1 MSSHLYFID
10 SGITR
15 VPKTEEKLVELEKN
29 IVELGIAGSLVRLS
43 PLKTIQDT
51 LSSRNFQ
58 NIQTIVGVGGDE
70 LFFDLLDCV
79 CDKPLVLGMIALIPS
94 PILKQLGVPLGLD
107 GCKTIAHRITKS
119 IDCGRI
125 NQKYFFSS
133 VIIPFSYE
141 ANLDGRFNLSI
152 DASEVVAND
161 MFMRVVNI
169 DFNEPVPH
177 QAERL
182 KLEVVK
188 KTKKMFRGETSET
201 QSSFIFSKLKI
212 SGSSEEPVVADG
224 QKTFKP
230 PLEIT
235 AAPQSL
241 KMIVGKNRHPMFG

>member
-10 SGITR
+10 SGISR
-15 VPKTEEKLVELEKN
+15 APKAEEKLVELEKS
-29 IVELGIAGSLVRLS
+29 IVELGIAGSLIRLS

-79 CDKPLVLGMIALIPS
+79 CDKPLVLGMIAFMPS
-94 PILKQLGVPLGLD
+94 PTLKHLGVPEGLD

-133 VIIPFSYE
+133 VVIPFSYE
-141 ANLDGRFNLSI
+141 ANLDDRFNLSI
-152 DASEVVAND
+152 DASEVVANG
-161 MFMRVVNI
+161 MFMRAVSI
-169 DFNEPVPH
+169 DFNEPAPH

-182 KLEVVK
+182 KLEVIK
-188 KTKKMFRGETSET
+188 KSKKMFRGEISET
-201 QSSFIFSKLKI
+201 QSSFVFSKLKI
-212 SGSSEEPVVADG
+212 SGSGEEPVTADG

-230 PLEIT
+230 PLEIM
-235 AAPQSL
+235 AAPKSL

>member
-15 VPKTEEKLVELEKN
+15 APKTEEKLVELEKS
-29 IVELGIAGSLVRLS
+29 IVELGIAGSIIRLS

-70 LFFDLLDCV
+70 LFFNLLDCV
-79 CDKPLVLGMIALIPS
+79 CDKPLVLGMIALMPS
-94 PILKQLGVPLGLD
+94 PILKCLGVPEGLD
-107 GCKTIAHRITKS
+107 GTKIIAHRITKS

-133 VIIPFSYE
+133 VIIPSAYE

-152 DASEVVAND
+152 DASEAEANG

-177 QAERL
+177 QAGRL

-212 SGSSEEPVVADG
+212 SGSSEEPVTADG

-230 PLEIT
+230 PLEIMAT
-235 AAPQSL
+235 PKSL
-241 KMIVGKNRHPMFG
+241 KMIVGKNRHSLFG

>member
-15 VPKTEEKLVELEKN
+15 APKTEEKLVELEKS
-29 IVELGIAGSLVRLS
+29 IVELGIAGSIIRLS

-58 NIQTIVGVGGDE
+58 NIKI
-70 LFFDLLDCV
+70 
-79 CDKPLVLGMIALIPS
+79 
-94 PILKQLGVPLGLD
+94 
-107 GCKTIAHRITKS
+107 IAHRITKS

-133 VIIPFSYE
+133 VIIPSAYE

-152 DASEVVAND
+152 DASEAEANG

-188 KTKKMFRGETSET
+188 KTKKMFRNDVSET
-201 QSSFIFSKLKI
+201 QSSFIFSKLRI
-212 SGSSEEPVVADG
+212 SGSSEELVTADG

-230 PLEIT
+230 PLEIM
-235 AAPQSL
+235 AAPKSL
-241 KMIVGKNRHPMFG
+241 KMNVGKNRRPMF

>member
-1 MSSHLYFID
+1 M
-10 SGITR
+10 
-15 VPKTEEKLVELEKN
+15 PKTEEKLVELEKN

>member
-1 MSSHLYFID
+1 MSSHLYFVD
-10 SGITR
+10 SGIAR
-15 VPKTEEKLVELEKN
+15 APKTEERLAELEKK
-29 IVELGIAGSLVRLS
+29 IVELGIAGQVVRLS

-58 NIQTIVGVGGDE
+58 NIQTIVGVGGDS
-70 LFFDLLDCV
+70 LFFDLLDYV
-79 CDKPLVLGMIALIPS
+79 CDKPLVLGMIAFATSPVLKRLGIPE
-94 PILKQLGVPLGLD
+94 GLD
-107 GCKTIAHRITKS
+107 GCKAVAQRITKP

-141 ANLDGRFNLSI
+141 ANLDGRFNLSV
-152 DASEVVAND
+152 DASEAEANG

-169 DFNEPVPH
+169 DFNEPVPQ
-177 QAERL
+177 QAGRL

-212 SGSSEEPVVADG
+212 SGSSEEPVTADG

-230 PLEIT
+230 PLEIMAT
-235 AAPQSL
+235 PKSL
-241 KMIVGKNRHPMFG
+241 KMIVGKNRHSLFG

>member
-15 VPKTEEKLVELEKN
+15 APKTEEKLVELEKS
-29 IVELGIAGSLVRLS
+29 IVELGIAGSIIRLS

-79 CDKPLVLGMIALIPS
+79 CDKPLVLGMIAVMPS
-94 PILKQLGVPLGLD
+94 PILKCLGVPEGLD
-107 GCKTIAHRITKS
+107 GTKIIAHRITKS

-133 VIIPFSYE
+133 VIIPSAYE

-152 DASEVVAND
+152 DASEAEANG

-188 KTKKMFRGETSET
+188 KTKKMFRNDVSET
-201 QSSFIFSKLKI
+201 QSSFIFSKLRI
-212 SGSSEEPVVADG
+212 SGSSEELVTADG

-230 PLEIT
+230 PLEIA
-235 AAPQSL
+235 AAPKSL
-241 KMIVGKNRHPMFG
+241 KMIVGKNRRPMFG